1 MPRITAPTVIEHRE
15 QRLRAL
21 LDAARAIIG
30 ETRTAPTLAAT
41 AERAGLARSSIYRY
55 FSSSEQLLEAV
66 VADIFP
72 MWANK
77 VRTCVDAAST
87 PGEKI
92 WAYIGANLDL
102 FSSSEQDLA
111 SALREVADPH
121 LLKKPMETFH
131 AELQKPLVAALTD
144 HGEPRPQLVAETIEG
159 ALVRVARD
167 LGSPADAPL
176 GKDEALALLRRVFG
190 QYLGLD

>member
-15 QRLRAL
+15 QQRRAL
-21 LDAARAIIG
+21 LDAARAIIS

-55 FSSSEQLLEAV
+55 FASSEQLLEAV
-66 VADIFP
+66 VADVLP
-72 MWANK
+72 TWTDT
-77 VRTCVDAAST
+77 VHSRVEAATT

-111 SALREVADPH
+111 SALREVADRW
-121 LLKKPMETFH
+121 KPSTPSCRSLSWQPWSST
-131 AELQKPLVAALTD
+131 ASPVRIWW
-144 HGEPRPQLVAETIEG
+144 PRRSRG
-159 ALVRVARD
+159 H
-167 LGSPADAPL
+167 
-176 GKDEALALLRRVFG
+176 
-190 QYLGLD
+190 

>member
-21 LDAARAIIG
+21 LDAARAIIS

-55 FSSSEQLLEAV
+55 FSSSEQLLAAV
-66 VADIFP
+66 VADILP
-72 MWANK
+72 TWTDK
-77 VRTCVDAAST
+77 VHTRVEAATT

-111 SALREVADPH
+111 SALREVVEPH
-121 LLKKPMETFH
+121 LLKKPMEIFH
-131 AELQKPLVAALTD
+131 AELQEPLVAALTD
-144 HGEPRPQLVAETIEG
+144 HGEPRPQLVAETVEG
-159 ALVRVARD
+159 VLIHVARG
-167 LGSPADAPL
+167 LGSPPEAPL
-176 GKDEALALLRRVFG
+176 DKDEALAVLRRIFG
-190 QYLGLD
+190 DYLGLD